1 MAKSN
6 IIKQLANDEI
16 SIEVALNRL
25 LIIASDIGNE
35 RLAEWAEN
43 ELNGYTKEEIIP
55 KYRKLRITDFI
66 YTGIN
71 GNYQVTDAPLTL
83 RNIFYADENDI
94 AEKCADTC
102 ILQGIGA
109 LKSMISES
117 SGNVYIDYSWLAPFV
132 YEKVNIKC
140 ISIKKRIPSNII
152 ENIISSIKT
161 SLLKILI
168 KLDKEYGNLD
178 SLDIDT
184 SIKTKQER
192 ESINTTVINYIYNDS
207 SITIGNDNKFKDVDV
222 STRSSSDEQEE

>member
-1 MAKSN
+1 MKESFMAKSN

-71 GNYQVTDAPLTL
+71 GNFQVTDAPLTL

-102 ILQGIGA
+102 ILQGVG
-109 LKSMISES
+109 E
-117 SGNVYIDYSWLAPFV
+117 
-132 YEKVNIKC
+132 
-140 ISIKKRIPSNII
+140 
-152 ENIISSIKT
+152 ENIC
-161 SLLKILI
+161 LRL
-168 KLDKEYGNLD
+168 
-178 SLDIDT
+178 
-184 SIKTKQER
+184 
-192 ESINTTVINYIYNDS
+192 
-207 SITIGNDNKFKDVDV
+207 
-222 STRSSSDEQEE
+222 

>member
-16 SIEVALNRL
+16 SITVAFNRL

-43 ELNGYTKEEIIP
+43 ELNGYTEKEHLP
-55 KYRKLRITDFI
+55 KYRTLKITDFV

-71 GNYQVTDAPLTL
+71 GSFQVTDAPLAL
-83 RNIFYADENDI
+83 RNIFYDENDI
-94 AEKCADTC
+94 AEKCAKTYF
-102 ILQGIGA
+102 LQGISA
-109 LKSMISES
+109 LESMISGQDS
-117 SGNVYIDYSWLAPFV
+117 ILYIDYSWLAPFV
-132 YEKVNIKC
+132 HEKIDISC

-152 ENIISSIKT
+152 ENVISSIKT

-184 SIKTKQER
+184 SNKTEEER
-192 ESINTTVINYIYNDS
+192 EFINATIINYIYNDS
-207 SITIGNDNKFKDVDV
+207 SITIGNENKFKDVDI
-222 STRSSSDEQEE
+222 STGSSSYEQEK